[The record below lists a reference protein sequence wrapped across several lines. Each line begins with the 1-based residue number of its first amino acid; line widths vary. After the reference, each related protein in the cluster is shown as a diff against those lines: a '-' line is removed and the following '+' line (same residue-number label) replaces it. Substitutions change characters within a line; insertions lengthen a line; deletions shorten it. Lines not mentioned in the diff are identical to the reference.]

1 MLVVAVGFAC
11 VLAFTLALPFL
22 EKKSFS
28 LLVWLRDR
36 LRGKA

>member
-1 MLVVAVGFAC
+1 MLVVAISFAS
-11 VLAFTLALPFL
+11 VLTFTLALPYL

-36 LRGKA
+36 LRGKV